1 MIGPSTEELENSSTV
16 MLQKHR
22 GYYIKMIENT
32 EDMLNKKDEEI
43 GVRLKLLDE
52 AIKEREKG
60 QQQQV
65 NL

>member
-52 AIKEREKG
+52 AIKERE
-60 QQQQV
+60 
-65 NL
+65 